1 MTGVSSRGSG
11 STRPLVLGLVWLL
24 IVQNVGGQLKPSPCW
39 RLTAASATSR
49 MSQFDVMERPRRA
62 VASSDQETPKQETE
76 GDLMSDMTDEEI
88 VRAVRGMAA
97 MQAEREKLAE
107 QVSALRTAVSAE
119 DLAERNR
126 FGEAMA
132 KMDTKILLESIEV
145 LGRMG
150 MTLASQA
157 CYAVAREDRAARP
170 LRQ

>member
-1 MTGVSSRGSG
+1 
-11 STRPLVLGLVWLL
+11 
-24 IVQNVGGQLKPSPCW
+24 
-39 RLTAASATSR
+39 
-49 MSQFDVMERPRRA
+49 
-62 VASSDQETPKQETE
+62 
-76 GDLMSDMTDEEI
+76 MSDMTDEEI

-107 QVSALRTAVSAE
+107 QASALRTAVSPE

-157 CYAVAREDRAARP
+157 CYAVAREEGCATH
-170 LRQ
+170 